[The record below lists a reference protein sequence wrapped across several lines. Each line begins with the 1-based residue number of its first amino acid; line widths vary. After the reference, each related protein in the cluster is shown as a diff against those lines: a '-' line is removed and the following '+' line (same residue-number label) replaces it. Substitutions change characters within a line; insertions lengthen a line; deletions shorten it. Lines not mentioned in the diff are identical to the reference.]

1 MIRTDNRNASVDDPG
16 VMRRKSLVEY
26 AASLAAETEKP
37 RSAMR
42 RVGVGKSKSS
52 GHIDMC
58 TTKTNT
64 DGETCTV
71 SVSSFRIG
79 GRKSMRGLKRLDART
94 VKSEAAYYSPRKPER
109 IRSFKE
115 SGVIVASQSP
125 TSVSEVEIC
134 VSPEIGPGNLSIS
147 IHEEEL
153 AQQFPSIEQGLRA
166 LHMSASFSD
175 EETIEALFE
184 NDELVSIPASFRL
197 SSSNM
202 SVRSDLTGSIPT
214 LDFHIA
220 SDQHGDHQC
229 PLESDPS
236 TAGGCLSVDCTPLPP
251 RRRDSGRSSGEYPDE
266 RRAVPRQVRSN
277 SIDSL
282 PSKPARRASI
292 STPDLEKSISTFN
305 TSLSNDSAPM
315 KPNRK
320 PSRSAISNETSLH
333 TSFSS
338 IDTSPLKPER
348 QSSSRLLNARLHRRM
363 STSSP
368 LKRSLS
374 RSDSLVPG
382 RLMERAP
389 RRDSISED
397 IAVIGA
403 HEPTLLSRTHSA
415 IGDGVLWRSVSTACP
430 PRRTISRSESMARA
444 RMPGLVRRESIT
456 DDNRRRQSFLRV
468 SSIKEDMAHV
478 DE

>member
-26 AASLAAETEKP
+26 AASLAAETDKP
-37 RSAMR
+37 RFTVR

-52 GHIDMC
+52 GHIDLC
-58 TTKTNT
+58 ATTTNT

-79 GRKSMRGLKRLDART
+79 GRKSVRSLMRLDART
-94 VKSEAAYYSPRKPER
+94 VKSEAACYSPRKPER

-115 SGVIVASQSP
+115 SGVIVASKSP
-125 TSVSEVEIC
+125 TSVSEIEIC

-153 AQQFPSIEQGLRA
+153 AHQFPSIEQGLRA

-184 NDELVSIPASFRL
+184 NDDLVSIPASFRL

-214 LDFHIA
+214 LDFHTA
-220 SDQHGDHQC
+220 SPDQHGDHQC
-229 PLESDPS
+229 PLESDP
-236 TAGGCLSVDCTPLPP
+236 TTTGGCLSIDSTPLPP
-251 RRRDSGRSSGEYPDE
+251 RRRYSGRSSGDDPDE
-266 RRAVPRQVRSN
+266 RSSVPRQIRSN

-315 KPNRK
+315 KPNR
-320 PSRSAISNETSLH
+320 PDPRSPTIPLSTPATVRLIHRLSSL
-333 TSFSS
+333 SDKAPADYSMRVS
-338 IDTSPLKPER
+338 IVACP
-348 QSSSRLLNARLHRRM
+348 RLLR
-363 STSSP
+363 
-368 LKRSLS
+368 
-374 RSDSLVPG
+374 
-382 RLMERAP
+382 
-389 RRDSISED
+389 
-397 IAVIGA
+397 
-403 HEPTLLSRTHSA
+403 
-415 IGDGVLWRSVSTACP
+415 
-430 PRRTISRSESMARA
+430 
-444 RMPGLVRRESIT
+444 
-456 DDNRRRQSFLRV
+456 
-468 SSIKEDMAHV
+468 
-478 DE
+478 